1 MWSCLKFTLK
11 IKFPFW
17 GWLNLNELGHL
28 VLRAARA
35 EPTQLP
41 GKCERHRQRCHI
53 PEALR
58 AFTWCFS
65 YAAKTLPRCLCLY
78 LRFCPIWYLLMDL
91 PNQQL
96 HQRFKYNMEINLWSQ
111 LWMLPG
117 MGKQKCKCKHSAK
130 PFPLGSTTYR
140 HSLSLGKNCSTS
152 QLQVISHTGD
162 PWASPSSSSS
172 LFLICKSQ
180 VHLFQADMLFATSW
194 YRFLP
199 SSILSLC
206 IPVLNTYKVTSRLSS
221 HLPELPVSRFNRG
234 R

>member
-1 MWSCLKFTLK
+1 MSSAIW
-11 IKFPFW
+11 FW
-17 GWLNLNELGHL
+17 GQLELNQHSCQGNARGTGSAATSRRHCVPLRDASATQPRHCLGVCAYTCGSAPSDIFL
-28 VLRAARA
+28 WIFQ
-35 EPTQLP
+35 TNSYTN
-41 GKCERHRQRCHI
+41 GSST
-53 PEALR
+53 
-58 AFTWCFS
+58 TWKLTFDHSSEC
-65 YAAKTLPRCLCLY
+65 
-78 LRFCPIWYLLMDL
+78 
-91 PNQQL
+91 
-96 HQRFKYNMEINLWSQ
+96 SQ
-111 LWMLPG
+111 AWV
-117 MGKQKCKCKHSAK
+117 KQKCKCKHSAK